1 MNKNIFIIMDIKIFN
16 VFTTTD
22 LSSYLT
28 EYADNNDVKQILNIN
43 IENTNKNF
51 LQLLEQIRLNEI
63 DGFYSP
69 INYASP
75 NIFPEYINIFSNIPF
90 ELQFREYYNFLTNKF
105 IEKNGLF
112 YLNKILEEYN
122 VICIP
127 IGLLTPQSGGWSK
140 TKIPSSNSP
149 IILKNYLP
157 FKNIKMRQ
165 FGTNIPV
172 YEKAGAITIP
182 LRGEDIC
189 KFANEG
195 KISFAEFATPK
206 SDYEL
211 GLYNC
216 FNYYYITGCLEPC
229 TTIYL
234 FLNKEKVW
242 NNLTFQQKDDL
253 INLAYFNANDVNL
266 RDSAEQPIYL
276 ELIKQKGIE
285 ILQFPEVAT
294 KSLYES
300 WLKVKKDIANID
312 ETGKE
317 IIDYL
322 NEFIEKYLLWTRISQ
337 RYQKYKF
344 IK

>member
-1 MNKNIFIIMDIKIFN
+1 MDIKIFN
-16 VFTTTD
+16 VYTTSD
-22 LSSYLT
+22 LSGYLT
-28 EYADNNDVKQILNIN
+28 EYSKNDEVKQILNID
-43 IENTNKNF
+43 IEQSNKNF

-63 DGFYSP
+63 DGFYSG

-75 NIFPEYINIFSNIPF
+75 NIFPEYINLFSNIPF

-105 IEKNGLF
+105 IQKNGLF
-112 YLNKILEEYN
+112 YLNKILEDYN

-127 IGLLTPQSGGWSK
+127 IGLYTPQSGGWSK

-149 IILKNYLP
+149 VILKNYFP
-157 FKNIKMRQ
+157 FKNIRMRS

-172 YEKAGAITIP
+172 YKKAGAITFPI
-182 LRGEDIC
+182 RGDEIC
-189 KFANEG
+189 KFADEG

-211 GLYNC
+211 GLYKC

-229 TTIYL
+229 TGLYL
-234 FLNKEKVW
+234 YLNKQKVW
-242 NNLTFQQKDDL
+242 NNLTSQQKEDL

-276 ELIKQKGIE
+276 ELIRQKGIE
-285 ILQFPEVAT
+285 ILQFPEDAT

-300 WLKVKKDIANID
+300 WLKVKRDISEID
-312 ETGKE
+312 ELGKE
-317 IIDYL
+317 IIDSL
-322 NEFIEKYLLWTRISQ
+322 NGFIEKYLLWTRISQ
-337 RYQKYKF
+337 RYEKYKF